1 MSLALIHDA
10 LDSDGLLDK
19 EKYNSSSLDER
30 RTEDDRMLAK
40 KCHFMQLL
48 SIISQKTQ
56 NFFFSLIDPFLSP
69 KFSCKLKGPANSLIM
84 CYCKTL
90 ADVFNGH
97 FKHFLTTLFLG
108 QNFYYATCIFL
119 AFILNKG

>member
-1 MSLALIHDA
+1 MERWQVSLALIHDA

-30 RTEDDRMLAK
+30 RTEDDRIVAK

-56 NFFFSLIDPFLSP
+56 NFFFFPDWPL
-69 KFSCKLKGPANSLIM
+69 CKSEI
-84 CYCKTL
+84 
-90 ADVFNGH
+90 
-97 FKHFLTTLFLG
+97 
-108 QNFYYATCIFL
+108 
-119 AFILNKG
+119 